1 MANIFQH
8 LPAVTG
14 TIFEIQDRDNTTL
27 VLETDRTTLF
37 GMDVHVA
44 TLIRGN
50 NALVTK
56 VQLTKTC
63 VLTLVA
69 TDWAMIGGAQVVTTE
84 GIKVEETEKQQ
95 AQHVWKQVVQQ

>member
-37 GMDVHVA
+37 GMDVNVA

-56 VQLTKTC
+56 V
-63 VLTLVA
+63 
-69 TDWAMIGGAQVVTTE
+69 
-84 GIKVEETEKQQ
+84 
-95 AQHVWKQVVQQ
+95 